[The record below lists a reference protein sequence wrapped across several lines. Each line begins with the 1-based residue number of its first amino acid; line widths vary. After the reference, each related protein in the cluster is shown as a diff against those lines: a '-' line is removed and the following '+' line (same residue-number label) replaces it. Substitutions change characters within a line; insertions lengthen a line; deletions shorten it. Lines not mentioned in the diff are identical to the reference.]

1 MSTDLTTTIEQVPE
15 PQAVKVVQASFGDSS
30 SFELAQRM
38 AKALSQSTL
47 IPKDYQNNLP
57 NCLVAINMAARMR
70 AEPLMVMQN
79 LYVVHGR
86 PSWSSQFLI
95 ATANESGRFSPL
107 RYNFTGEKGKDT
119 FGCICSAV
127 CNSTGEVLEGTEI
140 TMAMA
145 KAEGWFSKSG
155 SKWQT
160 MPEQMLRY
168 RAASFFVRA
177 YAPELSLGL
186 ATREEIEDSIDG
198 EVISRQGRLVKST
211 AATA

>member
-107 RYNFTGEKGKDT
+107 RYKFTGEKGKDT

-186 ATREEIEDSIDG
+186 ATREEVEDSIDG

>member
-1 MSTDLTTTIEQVPE
+1 MSTDLTTTIEQAPE

-57 NCLVAINMAARMR
+57 NCLVAINMAARMK

-107 RYNFTGEKGKDT
+107 RYKFTGEKGKDT

-140 TMAMA
+140 TLAMA
-145 KAEGWFSKSG
+145 KAEGWYAKNG

-186 ATREEIEDSIDG
+186 ATREEVEDSIDG

>member
-1 MSTDLTTTIEQVPE
+1 MSTDLTTTIEQTND
-15 PQAVKVVQASFGDSS
+15 PQAVKVVQASCGDSS

-57 NCLVAINMAARMR
+57 NCLVAINMAARMK

-107 RYNFTGEKGKDT
+107 RYKFTGEKGKDT

-127 CNSTGEVLEGTEI
+127 CNATGELLEGTEI
-140 TMAMA
+140 TLAMA
-145 KAEGWFSKSG
+145 KAEGWYNKNG

-198 EVISRQGRLVKST
+198 EVVSRQGRLVKGT

>member
-1 MSTDLTTTIEQVPE
+1 MSTDLTTTIEQTAE
-15 PQAVKVVQASFGDSS
+15 PQAVKVVQASFSDAS

-107 RYNFTGEKGKDT
+107 RYKFVGEEGKDSY
-119 FGCICSAV
+119 GCVCTAV
-127 CNSTGEVLEGTEI
+127 CNSTGEVLEGTKI
-140 TMAMA
+140 TIAMA
-145 KAEGWFSKSG
+145 KAEGWYAKNG

-186 ATREEIEDSIDG
+186 STREEIEDSIDG
-198 EVISRQGRLVKST
+198 EVVSRGRLVKAEP